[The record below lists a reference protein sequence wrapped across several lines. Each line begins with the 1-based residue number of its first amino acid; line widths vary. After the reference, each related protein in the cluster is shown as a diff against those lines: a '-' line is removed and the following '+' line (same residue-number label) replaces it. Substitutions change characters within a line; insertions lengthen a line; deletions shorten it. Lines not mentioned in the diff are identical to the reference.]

1 MQVRGRLRSGGH
13 SGCCADV
20 LLLFGVLVLL
30 GGLLSVLVCM
40 RIGVC
45 LQMSLV
51 GRFLAGR
58 VHFFR
63 LFC

>member
-1 MQVRGRLRSGGH
+1 MRGQLRSGGR
-13 SGCCADV
+13 SGCCVGV

-30 GGLLSVLVCM
+30 GGLLSVLACM
-40 RIGVC
+40 RIDVC

-58 VHFFR
+58 VLIFR